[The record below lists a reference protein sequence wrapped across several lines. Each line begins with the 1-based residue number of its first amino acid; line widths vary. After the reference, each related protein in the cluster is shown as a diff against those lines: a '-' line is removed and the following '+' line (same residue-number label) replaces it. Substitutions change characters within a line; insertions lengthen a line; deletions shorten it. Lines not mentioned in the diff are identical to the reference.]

1 MSRRPQY
8 ADAVTDDTAYRDSLD
23 RAHRHALD
31 WLATVQTRPVGPSV
45 TADDL
50 LTQFG
55 IPLPDA
61 PVDPVEVID
70 ELARVSEPGLMAMP
84 SGRFFGW
91 VIGGT
96 LPAALAADWLVS
108 AWDQN
113 AGMRYATP
121 ASAAVEEAAGAW
133 VLDLLGLPAGA
144 GVGFTT
150 GATMAN
156 FVGLAAG
163 RRYVLDEVGWDLDAA
178 GLTGAPRI
186 TVLAGAER
194 HAAVDLALR
203 YLGLG
208 APVAVAVDQE
218 GRLEP
223 DALAEAMAEA
233 MADVPG
239 PAIVCLQAGN
249 LHSGAF
255 DPMRAAIEVAHQ
267 RGAWVHVDGAFGLW
281 AAASPRYAEHLDGL
295 ETADSWATD
304 AHKTLNVPY
313 DCGIAIVAKPDVM
326 RAAFGTTTSY
336 LIQDDHGS
344 SDPFERVPEM
354 SRRARGTTV
363 WAALRSL
370 GRSGSIGLV
379 EGLAD
384 TAQALTAGLLEIP
397 GVEVLNDVVFTQICL
412 SFGSDERTR
421 EVTQAVIEDGT
432 VWMSGSRWRDR
443 DVLRIS
449 VSNWST
455 SADDIAASIAAVER
469 AAASVPE
476 RPPA

>member
-1 MSRRPQY
+1 VT
-8 ADAVTDDTAYRDSLD
+8 ADGTAFHDALD
-23 RAHRHALD
+23 RAHEHALT
-31 WLATVQTRPVGPSV
+31 WLATVQNRPVGPSV

-50 LTQFG
+50 LTQFAMK
-55 IPLPDA
+55 LPDG
-61 PVDPVEVID
+61 PTDPVEVID
-70 ELARVSEPGLMAMP
+70 DLARISEPGLMAMP

-121 ASAAVEEAAGAW
+121 ASAAVEEAAGSW

-163 RRYVLDEVGWDLDAA
+163 RRDVLDRVGWDLDTA

-186 TVLAGAER
+186 TVLVGEER

-208 APVAVAVDQE
+208 APVAVAVDNE
-218 GRLEP
+218 GRLRP
-223 DALAEAMAEA
+223 DALAEAMNGL
-233 MADVPG
+233 DG

-255 DPMRAAIEVAHQ
+255 DPMRAAIEVAHEH
-267 RGAWVHVDGAFGLW
+267 GAWVHVDGAFGLW
-281 AAASPRYAEHLDGL
+281 AAASPHFADHLDGL
-295 ETADSWATD
+295 DTADSWATD

-313 DCGIAIVAKPDVM
+313 DCGIAIVARPEVM

-363 WAALRSL
+363 WAALLSL
-370 GRSGSIGLV
+370 GRSGAIALV
-379 EGLAD
+379 EGLAG
-384 TAQALTAGLLEIP
+384 TARALTDGLAVIP

-421 EVTQAVIEDGT
+421 QVTQAVIEDGT
-432 VWMSGSRWRDR
+432 VWMSGSRWHDR

-455 SADDIAASIAAVER
+455 SADDIAASISAVER

-476 RPPA
+476 RLPA